1 MKKML
6 LFLICI
12 LLLSCESFVLV
23 FPKKNEPPPHA
34 KAHGRSKAFY
44 FYPDEEIY
52 YNPTENYWVIYQND
66 NWVIVKKQP
75 KAIASIKTYVEIN
88 DDSGEPWLKHSSYKK
103 NYPKGR
109 LKKKKK

>member
-12 LLLSCESFVLV
+12 LLLSCESFVIIR
-23 FPKKNEPPPHA
+23 PKKEPPPHA

-66 NWVIVKKQP
+66 NWVIVKEQP
-75 KAIASIKTYVEIN
+75 KAIASVKAYVEIN
-88 DDSGEPWLKHSSYKK
+88 DDSGRPWVNHSSYRA
-103 NYPKGR
+103 YA
-109 LKKKKK
+109 